1 MFLKLA
7 HQRTMKSV
15 SCIQDTLLLDYYGW
29 GLIILIFD
37 IYLPRYGGLV
47 MDSDFLVLDSLLA
60 VNGSF
65 VAMQVHLE
73 IAVGNSG
80 FLFVVVFV
88 VMTAMLSGL

>member
-1 MFLKLA
+1 
-7 HQRTMKSV
+7 
-15 SCIQDTLLLDYYGW
+15 
-29 GLIILIFD
+29 
-37 IYLPRYGGLV
+37 

>member
-1 MFLKLA
+1 
-7 HQRTMKSV
+7 
-15 SCIQDTLLLDYYGW
+15 
-29 GLIILIFD
+29 
-37 IYLPRYGGLV
+37 

-88 VMTAMLSGL
+88 VMTAMLSGLKEFDLQSLSPESGISAAVIKLTR